1 MTVMK
6 SYPSVLTQRDLTFV
20 PVTSQTTFGMEA
32 FALVKC
38 KL

>member
-6 SYPSVLTQRDLTFV
+6 LYPCVLTQKDPTIV
-20 PVTSQTTFGMEA
+20 PVTNQTTFGMEA

-38 KL
+38 KR